1 MRNWGEHIDDWGNE
15 DYDNLFSMGED
26 NLDDFDGEAENDDD
40 LMEITE
46 IDFSNISGKTKKEK
60 LKKITRKTTK
70 AKIVPKK
77 KRLQHPT
84 QKTKRIVANPN
95 EVIKFK
101 NQKGKTT
108 NTQIRLPDNR
118 EVMIT
123 GVNSFILTQDDKN
136 NAQKNIGYYKGE
148 KLSELVLIFNNTTP
162 NDLDI
167 ELFNPSSPLDFL
179 YSTSQNLNN
188 QILVNGN
195 TDVSYSDLL
204 FNLLANPTIIP
215 NAKFVVSGVQKQAQI
230 NQPMIFRN
238 KNISSFQKIMPI
250 QNALN
255 IDIDQQQK
263 DILYW
268 NIEETLNRVF
278 IPDGMDTM
286 KYKVLAGNSV
296 IFGFYYKQIQL
307 KKVFWEEARNKGIL

>member
-1 MRNWGEHIDDWGNE
+1 MMDWGEHIDDWGNE
-15 DYDNLFSMGED
+15 DYDNLFSMGKE
-26 NLDDFDGEAENDDD
+26 NLDDFDGDEEEDDD
-40 LMEITE
+40 LMEITD

-77 KRLQHPT
+77 KILKSPT
-84 QKTKRIVANPN
+84 KKTQRIVADPREN
-95 EVIKFK
+95 IRFK
-101 NQKGKTT
+101 NPKGKTS
-108 NTQIRLPDNR
+108 NTQIRLPDDR

-148 KLSELVLIFNNTTP
+148 KLSELVLIFNNQTP

-204 FNLLANPTIIP
+204 FNLLGNPTIIP
-215 NAKFVVSGVQKQAQI
+215 NAKFIVSGLQKNAQI

-250 QNALN
+250 QNSLN

-268 NIEETLNRVF
+268 NIEQTLNRVF
-278 IPDGMDTM
+278 IPDGMDTI
-286 KYKVLAGNSV
+286 KYKVLSGNSV

>member
-1 MRNWGEHIDDWGNE
+1 MMQEWGEHIDDWGNE
-15 DYDNLFSMGED
+15 DYDDFFSTGEEQLD
-26 NLDDFDGEAENDDD
+26 NFDDQDDDD

-46 IDFSNISGKTKKEK
+46 IDFSNISGKTNKEK
-60 LKKITRKTTK
+60 FKKITRKTK
-70 AKIVPKK
+70 AKVVPKK
-77 KRLQHPT
+77 KRLRKPT
-84 QKTKRIVANPN
+84 EKTKTIIPKKN
-95 EVIKFK
+95 ETIRFK
-101 NQKGKTT
+101 NQKGRTT
-108 NTQIRLPDNR
+108 NTQITLPDNR
-118 EVMIT
+118 EVLIT
-123 GVNSFILTQDDKN
+123 GVNDFILTQDDRN

-148 KLSELVLIFNNTTP
+148 KLSELVLVFNNTTP
-162 NDLDI
+162 NDFEI

-188 QILVNGN
+188 QILVNGG
-195 TDVSYSDLL
+195 TEVSYSDLL

-215 NAKFVVSGVQKQAQI
+215 NAKFVVAGVQKQAQI

-238 KNISSFQKIMPI
+238 KNISSFQKIFPI
-250 QNALN
+250 QNSLN

-278 IPDGMDTM
+278 IPDGMDTLR
-286 KYKVLAGNSV
+286 YKVLAGNSV
-296 IFGFYYKQIQL
+296 VFGFYYKQVQL

>member
-1 MRNWGEHIDDWGNE
+1 MITEWGEHIDDWGNE
-15 DYDNLFSMGED
+15 DYDDFFSDGEE
-26 NLDDFDGEAENDDD
+26 NLDNFDDTDDDD

-46 IDFSNISGKTKKEK
+46 IDFSNISGKTNKEK
-60 LKKITRKTTK
+60 FKKITRKTK

-77 KRLQHPT
+77 KRLSKPT
-84 QKTKRIVANPN
+84 QKTRLVIPPANKK
-95 EVIKFK
+95 ETIRFK
-101 NQKGKTT
+101 NPKGKEAT
-108 NTQIRLPDNR
+108 TQIRLPYDR
-118 EVMIT
+118 EMLIT
-123 GVNSFILTQDDKN
+123 GVNDFILTQDDRN
-136 NAQKNIGYYKGE
+136 NAQKKIGYYKGE
-148 KLSELVLIFNNTTP
+148 KLSELVLVFNNTTP
-162 NDLDI
+162 NDFDI

-188 QILVNGN
+188 QILVNGSTN
-195 TDVSYSDLL
+195 VSYSDLL

-215 NAKFVVSGVQKQAQI
+215 NAKFVVAGLQKQAQI

-238 KNISSFQKIMPI
+238 KNISSFQKIFPI

-255 IDIDQQQK
+255 IDIDQTQD

-286 KYKVLAGNSV
+286 KYKVLAGMSV
-296 IFGFYYKQIQL
+296 IFGFYYKQVQL